1 MRKKAALDEKYGP
14 DKIIVRNVVLNNI
27 DFEDSYNEAIAKKSQ
42 AIQDQQR
49 QTIENQ
55 TNIDKAKAEAE
66 AEREQARGKADAE
79 LIAAEGKAKANEEI
93 ANSITT
99 ATQRQDAIEK
109 WNGELPKYVGGEDAT
124 FGILD
129 SAVAAP
135 AG

>member
-1 MRKKAALDEKYGP
+1 MPEPVARTLPLGPTWRSGRYIGQEEQQVRKKAALDEKYGP

-49 QTIENQ
+49 QDTIEQ
-55 TNIDKAKAEAE
+55 
-66 AEREQARGKADAE
+66 
-79 LIAAEGKAKANEEI
+79 
-93 ANSITT
+93 
-99 ATQRQDAIEK
+99 

-129 SAVAAP
+129 SAVASP